1 MMNLEKL
8 KKEYEL
14 LRKKYELPSFKEMNE
29 EFEIEKLQEKE
40 TETLTREIRRCL
52 AEKNIAYLRFAE
64 MFMNPQQAPMFF
76 FSIIKGL
83 NGSEK
88 KQLEELYLH
97 LGKLE
102 IENIALD
109 TSYNEKNDTEFI
121 KKFIKEWKEIKEKFE
136 LIMLAIRQSW
146 EKKSVSKEK
155 GYLG

>member
-1 MMNLEKL
+1 MTNLKEL
-8 KKEYEL
+8 KKEYEKL
-14 LRKKYELPSFKEMNE
+14 QKKYSLPSFKEMNE

-40 TETLTREIRRCL
+40 TETLSREIRRCI
-52 AEKNIAYLRFAE
+52 ADKNVAYLRFAE

-83 NGSEK
+83 NGAEK

-102 IENIALD
+102 IENLALD
-109 TSYNEKNDTEFI
+109 TSYNEKNDIEYI

-136 LIMLAIRQSW
+136 SVMVAIRQSW
-146 EKKSVSKEK
+146 EKKQVSKEK